1 MCGQLLR
8 RHNERLILTSKSQ
21 DDEEVL
27 VVRDNGP
34 GVLGES
40 DDDELV
46 DRDNGLLLGLA
57 DAGQG

>member
-8 RHNERLILTSKSQ
+8 RRNERLVPTSKSQ

-27 VVRDNGP
+27 VVRDKGP

-57 DAGQG
+57 SGAGH

>member
-1 MCGQLLR
+1 MYGQLLR
-8 RHNERLILTSKSQ
+8 RRNERLIPTSKSQ

-57 DAGQG
+57 DAEQG

>member
-1 MCGQLLR
+1 MYGQLLR
-8 RHNERLILTSKSQ
+8 RHNERLIPTSKSQ

-27 VVRDNGP
+27 VVRDNGS

-57 DAGQG
+57 SGAGH